1 MHTAL
6 TITRKCYSDTLLVFS
21 SQLEADL
28 ATGVRG
34 GRKAKLIAK
43 SWIAINPNQCATSE
57 RNYLYFREKWM
68 NRTIYDINQFLKGL
82 PQQTNPEP

>member
-1 MHTAL
+1 MHTTL
-6 TITRKCYSDTLLVFS
+6 TITRKCYSDTLLLFS

-43 SWIAINPNQCATSE
+43 SWIAMNPNQYSTSE
-57 RNYLYFREKWM
+57 RDYLYFREKWM
-68 NRTIYDINQFLKGL
+68 NRTIYDINQCLKGL
-82 PQQTNPEP
+82 PQQTKPEP